1 MQVFLITLYPS
12 GAQPFYRSG
21 KIFKQNSPAGKK
33 RAVKHHAGQKVYG
46 LHLFLVIKAYP
57 SN

>member
-1 MQVFLITLYPS
+1 VQLS
-12 GAQPFYRSG
+12 SAQPFYQSG
-21 KIFKQNSPAGKK
+21 KIFEQKSPAGKK

-46 LHLFLVIKAYP
+46 LHLFLVIKAYS